1 MPLRGAIGVKALME
15 AVAVRKYQFLT
26 GVVVGPSRIWQ
37 NGYMS
42 GSRLR
47 LFLLIFRLFDGFACL
62 SVCEQDYMKMS
73 QSVFM
78 KPCRIMDYCYGK
90 NSLNFGID
98 PTHSGGNII
107 FIYILLLR
115 IE

>member
-1 MPLRGAIGVKALME
+1 
-15 AVAVRKYQFLT
+15 
-26 GVVVGPSRIWQ
+26 
-37 NGYMS
+37 MS

-47 LFLLIFRLFDGFACL
+47 LILLIFRLFDGFACL

-78 KPCRIMDYCYGK
+78 KPCRIMNYCYGK

-107 FIYILLLR
+107 FYLYFCYYVLNRDYRVENHIVQETVSSIQGHHLVNVA
-115 IE
+115 ENK